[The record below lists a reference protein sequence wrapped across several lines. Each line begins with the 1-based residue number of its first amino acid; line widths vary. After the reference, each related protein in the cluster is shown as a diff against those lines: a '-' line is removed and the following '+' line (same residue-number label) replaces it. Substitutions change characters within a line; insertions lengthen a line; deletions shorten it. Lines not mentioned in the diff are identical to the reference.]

1 MSTQLKTRVL
11 TNGKSTWRITRF
23 SDELFIAKNGFN
35 KQHTFR
41 CDAEVINFEDFLFSK
56 GFAIREANRYTD
68 SIKRI
73 AVAAWQ
79 PMPPYRGVFPL
90 VLLLFIMTYSF
101 DTLYQEYIL
110 QIQEFHPDRQPSV
123 NDFIND
129 TMANVCLFME
139 NDMDFDDKLEFLFAY
154 IQDNQLLPK

>member
-41 CDAEVINFEDFLFSK
+41 CDAEVINFEEFLFSK

-73 AVAAWQ
+73 AVAA
-79 PMPPYRGVFPL
+79 
-90 VLLLFIMTYSF
+90 
-101 DTLYQEYIL
+101 
-110 QIQEFHPDRQPSV
+110 
-123 NDFIND
+123 
-129 TMANVCLFME
+129 
-139 NDMDFDDKLEFLFAY
+139 
-154 IQDNQLLPK
+154 